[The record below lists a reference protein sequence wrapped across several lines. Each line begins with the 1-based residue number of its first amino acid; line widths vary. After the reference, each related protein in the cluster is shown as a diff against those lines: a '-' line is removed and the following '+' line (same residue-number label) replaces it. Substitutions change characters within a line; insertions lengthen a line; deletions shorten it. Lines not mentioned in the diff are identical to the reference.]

1 MAITSEFVMERLLA
15 SKKAARQE
23 IELILNGD
31 NLTADFVSE
40 HLRKYVLNK
49 YFLDE
54 ECCPTDNINDI
65 MLISLERALK
75 IDRNLIKETEKGGAC
90 DRGTP
95 VMTKRILLFLALQR
109 ELNIVLPPAEAAKA
123 KTTAQLAQIVFK
135 ALTVAANK

>member
-1 MAITSEFVMERLLA
+1 MAINSESIMERLLA
-15 SKKAARQE
+15 SKKAAQHE
-23 IELILNGD
+23 IELILAKED
-31 NLTADFVSE
+31 LTVNFVSE
-40 HLRKYVLNK
+40 HLRKYILDK

-123 KTTAQLAQIVFK
+123 KTIAQLAQIVFK
-135 ALTVAANK
+135 ALTVAV